1 MKITF
6 SLVIVILIS
15 VVAATLEVTDEDM
28 NSPLVSY
35 LLAKIQRLESK
46 VIAKTRT
53 SQIIKR
59 SADVNKKATDNEYPP
74 PVVSYTRWGNSSCPF
89 GANTVYRGVAAGGYY
104 GHKGS
109 PANIMCLPPSP
120 MRYPNNVAGS

>member
-46 VIAKTRT
+46 VIAKT
-53 SQIIKR
+53 SKE
-59 SADVNKKATDNEYPP
+59 V
-74 PVVSYTRWGNSSCPF
+74 C
-89 GANTVYRGVAAGGYY
+89 
-104 GHKGS
+104 
-109 PANIMCLPPSP
+109 
-120 MRYPNNVAGS
+120 